1 MFGKFSE
8 EAQRVLVDAQKE
20 MSELKHPYI
29 GSEHLLL
36 AILKNNQDLVNKFKK
51 YKITYKSFKEE
62 LINLVG
68 IGDNTPDLLLYSTTL
83 KTILENVIIES
94 RETGDEISVNELLLS
109 LLNEGEGKAIRILLS
124 LGVDINKLY
133 SDISEKRKIKQ
144 KKSKKLIVEELG
156 VDLTK
161 RAKNN
166 ELDPVIGRDIE
177 LNRVIEIL
185 SRRTKN
191 NPLLIGEAGVGKT
204 AIAEELARRIV
215 SGNVPMPLK
224 NKRIIS
230 VDMACTVAGTKYRG
244 EFEERIKKMVKELE
258 DNDDVII
265 FIDEIH
271 TLVGAGGAEGAID
284 ASNILKPALA
294 RGKLKLIGA
303 TTISEYKKFIEKDN
317 ALDRRFQKVFVE
329 EPDKSNLKNILMN
342 LKSIYEAYHG
352 VKIEEKLIDKIIE
365 LSDRYIYDRCEP
377 DKSIDILDEVC
388 TKVSLKEAKEE
399 KEIIKLSDCLTKIQ
413 KEKNNAIINQN
424 YDKAYSL
431 KEDEEELQSKIN
443 KLKLDYMRKEKV
455 KKVKLKDIVEVV
467 SSKTKIPINE
477 ISKDYITSINEI
489 EKTLKENIIG
499 QDEAINKLIDISK
512 KIKLG
517 IKDKNRSYSVL
528 FCGSTGT
535 GKTYLSKLFAENL
548 VGKNNVIKLD
558 MSEYSE
564 SISINKIIGSPA
576 GYVGYDDAGQ
586 LTEKVKRKPYSI
598 ILLDEIE
605 KAHPDVFNIL
615 LQVLDDGKLT
625 DSQGN
630 TVSFQNTI
638 IIMTSNAGSNLN
650 NNSIGFAKQTV
661 DTSKIEENLKQVFRP
676 EFLNRIDEIIVFD
689 SLTKPELIQIV
700 ELMLK
705 DTKRALAE
713 KNMTLEV
720 SESAKEFILEKG
732 TNLKFGARPLR
743 RAIQRY
749 VEDEI
754 SEMILRNEVHE
765 GQNITVNFENE
776 NLKFDVN

>member
-36 AILKNNQDLVNKFKK
+36 AILKNNQDLGNKFKK

-517 IKDKNRSYSVL
+517 IKDKNKSYSVL
-528 FCGSTGT
+528 FCGTTGT

-576 GYVGYDDAGQ
+576 GYVGYDDNKNI
-586 LTEKVKRKPYSI
+586 LEEIRNKPYSVLI
-598 ILLDEIE
+598 LDEIE
-605 KAHPDVFNIL
+605 KAHKSVLNFFLNIL
-615 LQVLDDGKLT
+615 DEGNCKDSSGKTVRFDNVL
-625 DSQGN
+625 
-630 TVSFQNTI
+630 
-638 IIMTSNAGSNLN
+638 IIMTSNAYVSKSLMGFNKN
-650 NNSIGFAKQTV
+650 TTNNSLEDFF
-661 DTSKIEENLKQVFRP
+661 SK
-676 EFLNRIDEIIVFD
+676 EFINRIDEIVPFNKFTEEDINKIIIKEANKCYKKYNSENII
-689 SLTKPELIQIV
+689 SLDMINRIIKESNYEEYGVRKLCKAVRKEIENQIV
-700 ELMLK
+700 C
-705 DTKRALAE
+705 
-713 KNMTLEV
+713 
-720 SESAKEFILEKG
+720 
-732 TNLKFGARPLR
+732 
-743 RAIQRY
+743 
-749 VEDEI
+749 
-754 SEMILRNEVHE
+754 
-765 GQNITVNFENE
+765 NIFS
-776 NLKFDVN
+776 

>member
-215 SGNVPMPLK
+215 SGNVPIPLK

-352 VKIEEKLIDKIIE
+352 IKIEEKLIDKIIE

-517 IKDKNRSYSVL
+517 IKDKNKSYSVL

-576 GYVGYDDAGQ
+576 GYVGYDDNKNI
-586 LTEKVKRKPYSI
+586 LEEIRNKPYSVLI
-598 ILLDEIE
+598 LDEIE
-605 KAHPDVFNIL
+605 KAHKSVLNFFLNIL
-615 LQVLDDGKLT
+615 DEGNCKDSSGKTVRFDNVL
-625 DSQGN
+625 
-630 TVSFQNTI
+630 
-638 IIMTSNAGSNLN
+638 IIMTSNAYVSKSLMGFNKN
-650 NNSIGFAKQTV
+650 TTNNSLEDFF
-661 DTSKIEENLKQVFRP
+661 SK
-676 EFLNRIDEIIVFD
+676 EFINRIDEIVPFNKFTEEDINKIIIKEANKCYKKYNSENII
-689 SLTKPELIQIV
+689 SLDMINRIIKESNYEEYGVRKLCKAVRKEIENQIV
-700 ELMLK
+700 C
-705 DTKRALAE
+705 
-713 KNMTLEV
+713 
-720 SESAKEFILEKG
+720 
-732 TNLKFGARPLR
+732 
-743 RAIQRY
+743 
-749 VEDEI
+749 
-754 SEMILRNEVHE
+754 
-765 GQNITVNFENE
+765 NIFS
-776 NLKFDVN
+776 

>member
-68 IGDNTPDLLLYSTTL
+68 IGDNTPDLLLYSSTL

-352 VKIEEKLIDKIIE
+352 VKIEEKLIDKIIA

-517 IKDKNRSYSVL
+517 IKDKNKSYSVL

-576 GYVGYDDAGQ
+576 GYVGYDDNKNI
-586 LTEKVKRKPYSI
+586 LEEIRNKPYSVLI
-598 ILLDEIE
+598 LDEIE
-605 KAHPDVFNIL
+605 KAHKSVLNFFLNIL
-615 LQVLDDGKLT
+615 DEGNCKDSSGKTVRFDNVL
-625 DSQGN
+625 
-630 TVSFQNTI
+630 
-638 IIMTSNAGSNLN
+638 IIMTSNAYVSKSLMGFNKN
-650 NNSIGFAKQTV
+650 TTNNSLEDFF
-661 DTSKIEENLKQVFRP
+661 SK
-676 EFLNRIDEIIVFD
+676 EFINRIDEIVPFNKFTEEDINKIIIKEANKCYKKYNSENII
-689 SLTKPELIQIV
+689 SLDMINRIIKESNYEEYGVRKLCKAVRKEIENQIV
-700 ELMLK
+700 C
-705 DTKRALAE
+705 
-713 KNMTLEV
+713 NMF
-720 SESAKEFILEKG
+720 S
-732 TNLKFGARPLR
+732 
-743 RAIQRY
+743 
-749 VEDEI
+749 
-754 SEMILRNEVHE
+754 
-765 GQNITVNFENE
+765 
-776 NLKFDVN
+776 

>member
-576 GYVGYDDAGQ
+576 GYVGYDDNKNI
-586 LTEKVKRKPYSI
+586 LEEIRNKPYSVLI
-598 ILLDEIE
+598 LDEIE
-605 KAHPDVFNIL
+605 KAHKSVLNFFLNIL
-615 LQVLDDGKLT
+615 DEGNCKDSSGKTVRFDNVL
-625 DSQGN
+625 
-630 TVSFQNTI
+630 
-638 IIMTSNAGSNLN
+638 IIMTSNAYVSKSLMGFNKN
-650 NNSIGFAKQTV
+650 TTNNSLEDFF
-661 DTSKIEENLKQVFRP
+661 SK
-676 EFLNRIDEIIVFD
+676 EFINRIDEIVPFNKFTEEDINKIIIKEANKCYKKYNSENII
-689 SLTKPELIQIV
+689 SLDMINRIIKESKYEEYGVRKLCKAVRKEIENQIV
-700 ELMLK
+700 C
-705 DTKRALAE
+705 
-713 KNMTLEV
+713 
-720 SESAKEFILEKG
+720 
-732 TNLKFGARPLR
+732 
-743 RAIQRY
+743 
-749 VEDEI
+749 
-754 SEMILRNEVHE
+754 
-765 GQNITVNFENE
+765 NIFS
-776 NLKFDVN
+776 

>member
-144 KKSKKLIVEELG
+144 KKSKKLIIEELG

-499 QDEAINKLIDISK
+499 QDEAIDKLIDISK

-576 GYVGYDDAGQ
+576 GYVGYDDNKNI
-586 LTEKVKRKPYSI
+586 LEEIRNKPYSVLI
-598 ILLDEIE
+598 LDEIE
-605 KAHPDVFNIL
+605 KAHKSVLNFFLNIL
-615 LQVLDDGKLT
+615 DEGNCKDSSGKTVRFDNVL
-625 DSQGN
+625 
-630 TVSFQNTI
+630 
-638 IIMTSNAGSNLN
+638 IIMTSNAYVSKSLMGFNKN
-650 NNSIGFAKQTV
+650 TTNNSLEDFF
-661 DTSKIEENLKQVFRP
+661 SK
-676 EFLNRIDEIIVFD
+676 EFINRIDEIVPFNKFTEEDINKIIIKEANKCYKKYNSENII
-689 SLTKPELIQIV
+689 SLDMINRIIKESNYEEYGVRKLCKAVRKEIENQIV
-700 ELMLK
+700 C
-705 DTKRALAE
+705 
-713 KNMTLEV
+713 
-720 SESAKEFILEKG
+720 
-732 TNLKFGARPLR
+732 
-743 RAIQRY
+743 
-749 VEDEI
+749 
-754 SEMILRNEVHE
+754 
-765 GQNITVNFENE
+765 NIFS
-776 NLKFDVN
+776 

>member
-399 KEIIKLSDCLTKIQ
+399 KEIIKLSDYLAKIQ

-499 QDEAINKLIDISK
+499 QDEAIDKLIDISK

-517 IKDKNRSYSVL
+517 IKDKNKSYSVL
-528 FCGSTGT
+528 FCGTTGT

-576 GYVGYDDAGQ
+576 GYVGYDDNKNI
-586 LTEKVKRKPYSI
+586 LEEIRNKPYSVLI
-598 ILLDEIE
+598 LDEIE
-605 KAHPDVFNIL
+605 KAHKSVLNFFLNIL
-615 LQVLDDGKLT
+615 DEGNCKDSSGKTVRFDNVL
-625 DSQGN
+625 
-630 TVSFQNTI
+630 
-638 IIMTSNAGSNLN
+638 IIMTSNAYVSKSLMGFNKKTT
-650 NNSIGFAKQTV
+650 NNSLEDFF
-661 DTSKIEENLKQVFRP
+661 SK
-676 EFLNRIDEIIVFD
+676 EFINRIDEIVPFNKFTEEDINKIIIKEANKCYKKYNSENII
-689 SLTKPELIQIV
+689 SLDMINRIIKESNYEEYGVRKLCKAVRKEIENQIV
-700 ELMLK
+700 C
-705 DTKRALAE
+705 
-713 KNMTLEV
+713 
-720 SESAKEFILEKG
+720 
-732 TNLKFGARPLR
+732 
-743 RAIQRY
+743 
-749 VEDEI
+749 
-754 SEMILRNEVHE
+754 
-765 GQNITVNFENE
+765 NIFS
-776 NLKFDVN
+776 

>member
-443 KLKLDYMRKEKV
+443 KLRLDYMRKEKV

-499 QDEAINKLIDISK
+499 QDEAIDKLIDISK

-576 GYVGYDDAGQ
+576 GYVGYDDNKNI
-586 LTEKVKRKPYSI
+586 LEEIKNKPYSVLI
-598 ILLDEIE
+598 LDEIE
-605 KAHPDVFNIL
+605 KAHKSVLNFFLNIL
-615 LQVLDDGKLT
+615 DEGNCKDSSGKTVRFDNVL
-625 DSQGN
+625 
-630 TVSFQNTI
+630 
-638 IIMTSNAGSNLN
+638 IIMTSNAYVSKSLMGFNKN
-650 NNSIGFAKQTV
+650 TTNNSLEDFF
-661 DTSKIEENLKQVFRP
+661 SK
-676 EFLNRIDEIIVFD
+676 EFINRIDEIVPFNKFTEEDINKIIIKEANKCYKKYNSENII
-689 SLTKPELIQIV
+689 SLDMINRIIKESNYEEYGVRKLCKAVRKEIENQIV
-700 ELMLK
+700 C
-705 DTKRALAE
+705 
-713 KNMTLEV
+713 
-720 SESAKEFILEKG
+720 
-732 TNLKFGARPLR
+732 
-743 RAIQRY
+743 
-749 VEDEI
+749 
-754 SEMILRNEVHE
+754 
-765 GQNITVNFENE
+765 NIFS
-776 NLKFDVN
+776 

>member
-36 AILKNNQDLVNKFKK
+36 AILKNNQELVNKFKK

-68 IGDNTPDLLLYSTTL
+68 IGDNTPDLLLYSSTL

-352 VKIEEKLIDKIIE
+352 VKIEEKLIDKIIA

-499 QDEAINKLIDISK
+499 QDEAIDKLIDISK

-576 GYVGYDDAGQ
+576 GYVGYDDNKNI
-586 LTEKVKRKPYSI
+586 LEEIRNKPYSVLI
-598 ILLDEIE
+598 LDEIE
-605 KAHPDVFNIL
+605 KAHKSVLNFFLNIL
-615 LQVLDDGKLT
+615 DEGNCKDSSGKTVRFDNVL
-625 DSQGN
+625 
-630 TVSFQNTI
+630 
-638 IIMTSNAGSNLN
+638 IIMTSNAYVNKSLMGFNKN
-650 NNSIGFAKQTV
+650 TTNNSLEDFF
-661 DTSKIEENLKQVFRP
+661 SK
-676 EFLNRIDEIIVFD
+676 EFINRIDEIVPFNKFTEEDINKIIIKEANKCYKKYNSENII
-689 SLTKPELIQIV
+689 SLDMINRIIKESNYEEYGVRKLCKAVRKEIENQIV
-700 ELMLK
+700 C
-705 DTKRALAE
+705 
-713 KNMTLEV
+713 
-720 SESAKEFILEKG
+720 
-732 TNLKFGARPLR
+732 
-743 RAIQRY
+743 
-749 VEDEI
+749 
-754 SEMILRNEVHE
+754 
-765 GQNITVNFENE
+765 NIFS
-776 NLKFDVN
+776 

>member
-512 KIKLG
+512 KIKLS
-517 IKDKNRSYSVL
+517 IKDKNKSYSVL

-576 GYVGYDDAGQ
+576 GYVGYDDNKNI
-586 LTEKVKRKPYSI
+586 LEEIRNKPYSVLI
-598 ILLDEIE
+598 LDEIE
-605 KAHPDVFNIL
+605 KAHKSVLNFFLNIL
-615 LQVLDDGKLT
+615 DEGNCKDSSGKTVRFDNVL
-625 DSQGN
+625 
-630 TVSFQNTI
+630 
-638 IIMTSNAGSNLN
+638 IIMTSNAYVSKSLMGFNKN
-650 NNSIGFAKQTV
+650 TTNNSLEDFF
-661 DTSKIEENLKQVFRP
+661 SK
-676 EFLNRIDEIIVFD
+676 EFINRIDEIVPFNKFTEEDINKIIIKEANKCYKKYNSENII
-689 SLTKPELIQIV
+689 SLDMINRIIKESNYEEYGVRKLCKAVRKEIENQIV
-700 ELMLK
+700 C
-705 DTKRALAE
+705 
-713 KNMTLEV
+713 
-720 SESAKEFILEKG
+720 
-732 TNLKFGARPLR
+732 
-743 RAIQRY
+743 
-749 VEDEI
+749 
-754 SEMILRNEVHE
+754 
-765 GQNITVNFENE
+765 NIFS
-776 NLKFDVN
+776 

>member
-413 KEKNNAIINQN
+413 KEKNKCIINQN

-517 IKDKNRSYSVL
+517 IKDKNKSYSVL

-576 GYVGYDDAGQ
+576 GYVGYDDNKNI
-586 LTEKVKRKPYSI
+586 LEEIRNKPYSVLI
-598 ILLDEIE
+598 LDEIE
-605 KAHPDVFNIL
+605 KAHKSVLNFFLNIL
-615 LQVLDDGKLT
+615 DEGNCKDSSGKTVRFDNVL
-625 DSQGN
+625 
-630 TVSFQNTI
+630 
-638 IIMTSNAGSNLN
+638 IIMTSNAYVSKSLMGFNKN
-650 NNSIGFAKQTV
+650 TTNNSLEDFF
-661 DTSKIEENLKQVFRP
+661 SK
-676 EFLNRIDEIIVFD
+676 EFINRIDEIVPFNKFTEEDINKIIIKEANKCYKKYNSENII
-689 SLTKPELIQIV
+689 SLDMINRIIK
-700 ELMLK
+700 
-705 DTKRALAE
+705 
-713 KNMTLEV
+713 
-720 SESAKEFILEKG
+720 ESNYEEYGVRKLCKAVRKEIE
-732 TNLKFGARPLR
+732 N
-743 RAIQRY
+743 QR
-749 VEDEI
+749 VC
-754 SEMILRNEVHE
+754 
-765 GQNITVNFENE
+765 NIFS
-776 NLKFDVN
+776 

>member
-36 AILKNNQDLVNKFKK
+36 AILKNNQDLINKFKK

-124 LGVDINKLY
+124 SGVDINKLY

-517 IKDKNRSYSVL
+517 IKDKNKSYSVL

-576 GYVGYDDAGQ
+576 GYVGYDDNKNI
-586 LTEKVKRKPYSI
+586 LEEIRNKPYSVLI
-598 ILLDEIE
+598 LDEIE
-605 KAHPDVFNIL
+605 KAHKSVLNFFLNIL
-615 LQVLDDGKLT
+615 DEGNCKDSSGKTVRFDNVL
-625 DSQGN
+625 
-630 TVSFQNTI
+630 
-638 IIMTSNAGSNLN
+638 IIMTSNAYVSKSLMGFNKN
-650 NNSIGFAKQTV
+650 TINNSLEDFF
-661 DTSKIEENLKQVFRP
+661 SK
-676 EFLNRIDEIIVFD
+676 EFINRIDEIVPFNKFTEEDINKIIIKEANKCYKKYNSENII
-689 SLTKPELIQIV
+689 SLDMINRIIKESNYEEYGVRKLCKAVRKEIENQIV
-700 ELMLK
+700 C
-705 DTKRALAE
+705 
-713 KNMTLEV
+713 
-720 SESAKEFILEKG
+720 
-732 TNLKFGARPLR
+732 
-743 RAIQRY
+743 
-749 VEDEI
+749 
-754 SEMILRNEVHE
+754 
-765 GQNITVNFENE
+765 NIFS
-776 NLKFDVN
+776 

>member
-8 EAQRVLVDAQKE
+8 EAQKVLVDAQKE

-62 LINLVG
+62 LINFVG

-329 EPDKSNLKNILMN
+329 EPDKLNLKNILMN

-413 KEKNNAIINQN
+413 KEKNKCIINQN

-489 EKTLKENIIG
+489 EKILKENIIG

-517 IKDKNRSYSVL
+517 IKDKNKSYSVL

-576 GYVGYDDAGQ
+576 GYVGYDDNKNI
-586 LTEKVKRKPYSI
+586 LEEIRNKPYSVLI
-598 ILLDEIE
+598 LDEIE
-605 KAHPDVFNIL
+605 KAHKSVLNFFLNIL
-615 LQVLDDGKLT
+615 DEGNCKDSSGKTVRFDNVL
-625 DSQGN
+625 
-630 TVSFQNTI
+630 
-638 IIMTSNAGSNLN
+638 IIMTSNAYVSKSLMGFNKN
-650 NNSIGFAKQTV
+650 TTNNSLEDFF
-661 DTSKIEENLKQVFRP
+661 SK
-676 EFLNRIDEIIVFD
+676 EFINRIDEIVPFNKFTEEDINKIIIKEANKCYKKYNSENII
-689 SLTKPELIQIV
+689 SLDMINRIIKESNYEEYGVRKLCKAVRKEIENQIV
-700 ELMLK
+700 C
-705 DTKRALAE
+705 
-713 KNMTLEV
+713 
-720 SESAKEFILEKG
+720 
-732 TNLKFGARPLR
+732 
-743 RAIQRY
+743 
-749 VEDEI
+749 
-754 SEMILRNEVHE
+754 
-765 GQNITVNFENE
+765 NIFS
-776 NLKFDVN
+776 

>member
-68 IGDNTPDLLLYSTTL
+68 IGDNTPDLLLYSATL

-215 SGNVPMPLK
+215 SGNVPIPLK

-517 IKDKNRSYSVL
+517 IKDKNKSYSVL

-576 GYVGYDDAGQ
+576 GYVGYDDNKNI
-586 LTEKVKRKPYSI
+586 LEEIRNKPYSVLI
-598 ILLDEIE
+598 LDEIE
-605 KAHPDVFNIL
+605 KAHKSVLNFFLNIL
-615 LQVLDDGKLT
+615 DEGNCKDSSGKTVRFDNVL
-625 DSQGN
+625 
-630 TVSFQNTI
+630 
-638 IIMTSNAGSNLN
+638 IIMTSNAYVSKSLMGFNKN
-650 NNSIGFAKQTV
+650 TTNNSLEDFF
-661 DTSKIEENLKQVFRP
+661 SK
-676 EFLNRIDEIIVFD
+676 EFINRIDEIVPFNKFTEEDINKIIIKEANKCYKKYNSENII
-689 SLTKPELIQIV
+689 SLDMINRIIKESNYEEYGVRKLCKAVRKEIENQIV
-700 ELMLK
+700 C
-705 DTKRALAE
+705 
-713 KNMTLEV
+713 NMF
-720 SESAKEFILEKG
+720 S
-732 TNLKFGARPLR
+732 
-743 RAIQRY
+743 
-749 VEDEI
+749 
-754 SEMILRNEVHE
+754 
-765 GQNITVNFENE
+765 
-776 NLKFDVN
+776 

>member
-477 ISKDYITSINEI
+477 ISKVYITSIYEI
-489 EKTLKENIIG
+489 EKSLKEDLSCQGESI
-499 QDEAINKLIDISK
+499 DKLRDISK

-576 GYVGYDDAGQ
+576 GYVGYDDNKNI
-586 LTEKVKRKPYSI
+586 LEEIRNKPYSVLI
-598 ILLDEIE
+598 LDEIE
-605 KAHPDVFNIL
+605 KAHKSVLNFFLNIL
-615 LQVLDDGKLT
+615 DEGNCKDSSGKIVRFDNVL
-625 DSQGN
+625 
-630 TVSFQNTI
+630 
-638 IIMTSNAGSNLN
+638 IIMTSNAYVSTSLMGFNKN
-650 NNSIGFAKQTV
+650 TTNNSLEDFF
-661 DTSKIEENLKQVFRP
+661 SK
-676 EFLNRIDEIIVFD
+676 EFINRIDEIVPFNKFTEEDINKIIIKEANKCYKKYNSENII
-689 SLTKPELIQIV
+689 SLDMINRIIK
-700 ELMLK
+700 
-705 DTKRALAE
+705 
-713 KNMTLEV
+713 
-720 SESAKEFILEKG
+720 ESNYEEYGVRKLCKAVRKEIE
-732 TNLKFGARPLR
+732 N
-743 RAIQRY
+743 Q
-749 VEDEI
+749 V
-754 SEMILRNEVHE
+754 VC
-765 GQNITVNFENE
+765 NIFS
-776 NLKFDVN
+776 

>member
-317 ALDRRFQKVFVE
+317 ALERRFQTVFVE

-499 QDEAINKLIDISK
+499 QDEAIDKLIDISK

-517 IKDKNRSYSVL
+517 IKDKNKSYSVL

-576 GYVGYDDAGQ
+576 GYVGYDDNKNI
-586 LTEKVKRKPYSI
+586 LEEIRNKPYSVLI
-598 ILLDEIE
+598 LDEIE
-605 KAHPDVFNIL
+605 KAHKSVLNFFLNIL
-615 LQVLDDGKLT
+615 DEGNCKDSSGKTVRFDNVL
-625 DSQGN
+625 
-630 TVSFQNTI
+630 
-638 IIMTSNAGSNLN
+638 IIMTSNAYVSKSLMGFNKN
-650 NNSIGFAKQTV
+650 TTNNSLEDFF
-661 DTSKIEENLKQVFRP
+661 SK
-676 EFLNRIDEIIVFD
+676 EFINRIDEIVPFNKFTEEDINKIIIKEANKCYKKYNSENII
-689 SLTKPELIQIV
+689 SLDMINRIIKESNYEEYGVRKLCKAVRKEIENQIV
-700 ELMLK
+700 C
-705 DTKRALAE
+705 
-713 KNMTLEV
+713 
-720 SESAKEFILEKG
+720 
-732 TNLKFGARPLR
+732 
-743 RAIQRY
+743 
-749 VEDEI
+749 
-754 SEMILRNEVHE
+754 
-765 GQNITVNFENE
+765 NIFS
-776 NLKFDVN
+776 

>member
-576 GYVGYDDAGQ
+576 GYVGYDDNKNI
-586 LTEKVKRKPYSI
+586 LEEIRNKPYSVLI
-598 ILLDEIE
+598 LDEIE
-605 KAHPDVFNIL
+605 KAHKSVLNFFLNIL
-615 LQVLDDGKLT
+615 DEGNCKDSSGKTVRFDNVL
-625 DSQGN
+625 
-630 TVSFQNTI
+630 
-638 IIMTSNAGSNLN
+638 IIMTSNAYASKSLMGFNKN
-650 NNSIGFAKQTV
+650 TTNNSLEDFF
-661 DTSKIEENLKQVFRP
+661 SK
-676 EFLNRIDEIIVFD
+676 EFINRIDEIVPFNKFTEEDINKIIIKEANKCYKKYNSENII
-689 SLTKPELIQIV
+689 SLDMINRIIKESNYEEYGVRKLCKAVRKEIENQIV
-700 ELMLK
+700 C
-705 DTKRALAE
+705 
-713 KNMTLEV
+713 
-720 SESAKEFILEKG
+720 
-732 TNLKFGARPLR
+732 
-743 RAIQRY
+743 
-749 VEDEI
+749 
-754 SEMILRNEVHE
+754 
-765 GQNITVNFENE
+765 NIFS
-776 NLKFDVN
+776 

>member
-329 EPDKSNLKNILMN
+329 EPDKLNLKNILMN

-399 KEIIKLSDCLTKIQ
+399 KEITKLSDCLTKIQ

-517 IKDKNRSYSVL
+517 IKDKNKSYSVL

-576 GYVGYDDAGQ
+576 GYVGYDDNKNI
-586 LTEKVKRKPYSI
+586 LEEIRNKPYSVLI
-598 ILLDEIE
+598 LDEIE
-605 KAHPDVFNIL
+605 KAHKSVLNFFLNIL
-615 LQVLDDGKLT
+615 DEGNCKDSSGKTVRFDNVL
-625 DSQGN
+625 
-630 TVSFQNTI
+630 
-638 IIMTSNAGSNLN
+638 IIMTSNAYVSKSLMGFNKN
-650 NNSIGFAKQTV
+650 TTNNSLEDFF
-661 DTSKIEENLKQVFRP
+661 SK
-676 EFLNRIDEIIVFD
+676 EFINRIDEIVPFNKFTEEDINKIIIKEANKCYKKYNSENII
-689 SLTKPELIQIV
+689 SLDMINRIIKESNYEEYGVRKLCKAVRKEIENQIV
-700 ELMLK
+700 C
-705 DTKRALAE
+705 
-713 KNMTLEV
+713 
-720 SESAKEFILEKG
+720 
-732 TNLKFGARPLR
+732 
-743 RAIQRY
+743 
-749 VEDEI
+749 
-754 SEMILRNEVHE
+754 
-765 GQNITVNFENE
+765 NIFS
-776 NLKFDVN
+776 

>member
-36 AILKNNQDLVNKFKK
+36 AILKNNQELVNKFKK

-517 IKDKNRSYSVL
+517 IKDKNKSYSVL

-548 VGKNNVIKLD
+548 VGKNNAIKLD

-576 GYVGYDDAGQ
+576 GYVGYDDNKNI
-586 LTEKVKRKPYSI
+586 LEEIRNKPYSVLI
-598 ILLDEIE
+598 LDEIE
-605 KAHPDVFNIL
+605 KAHKSVLNFFLNIL
-615 LQVLDDGKLT
+615 DEGNCKDSSGKTVRFDNVL
-625 DSQGN
+625 
-630 TVSFQNTI
+630 
-638 IIMTSNAGSNLN
+638 IIMTSNAYVSKSLMGFNKN
-650 NNSIGFAKQTV
+650 TTNNSLEDFF
-661 DTSKIEENLKQVFRP
+661 SK
-676 EFLNRIDEIIVFD
+676 EFINRIDEIVPFNKFTEEDINKIIIKEANKCYKKYNSENII
-689 SLTKPELIQIV
+689 SLDMINRIIKESNYEEYGVRKLCKAVRKEIENQIV
-700 ELMLK
+700 C
-705 DTKRALAE
+705 
-713 KNMTLEV
+713 
-720 SESAKEFILEKG
+720 
-732 TNLKFGARPLR
+732 
-743 RAIQRY
+743 
-749 VEDEI
+749 
-754 SEMILRNEVHE
+754 
-765 GQNITVNFENE
+765 NIFS
-776 NLKFDVN
+776 

>member
-68 IGDNTPDLLLYSTTL
+68 MGDNTPDLLLYSSTL

-517 IKDKNRSYSVL
+517 IKDKNKSYSVL

-576 GYVGYDDAGQ
+576 GYVGYDDNKNI
-586 LTEKVKRKPYSI
+586 LEEIRNKPYSVLI
-598 ILLDEIE
+598 LDEIE
-605 KAHPDVFNIL
+605 KAHKSVLNFFLNIL
-615 LQVLDDGKLT
+615 DEGNCKDSSGKTVRFDNVL
-625 DSQGN
+625 
-630 TVSFQNTI
+630 
-638 IIMTSNAGSNLN
+638 IIMTSNAYVSKSLMGFNKKTT
-650 NNSIGFAKQTV
+650 NNSLEDFF
-661 DTSKIEENLKQVFRP
+661 SK
-676 EFLNRIDEIIVFD
+676 EFINRIDEIVPFNKFTEEDINKIIIKEANKCYKKYNSENII
-689 SLTKPELIQIV
+689 SLDMINRIIKESNYEEYGVRKLCKAVRKEIENQIV
-700 ELMLK
+700 C
-705 DTKRALAE
+705 
-713 KNMTLEV
+713 
-720 SESAKEFILEKG
+720 
-732 TNLKFGARPLR
+732 
-743 RAIQRY
+743 
-749 VEDEI
+749 
-754 SEMILRNEVHE
+754 
-765 GQNITVNFENE
+765 NIFS
-776 NLKFDVN
+776 

>member
-352 VKIEEKLIDKIIE
+352 VKIEEKLIDKIIA

-499 QDEAINKLIDISK
+499 QDEAIDKLIDISK

-517 IKDKNRSYSVL
+517 IKDKNKSYSVL
-528 FCGSTGT
+528 FCGTTGT

-576 GYVGYDDAGQ
+576 GYVGYDDNKNI
-586 LTEKVKRKPYSI
+586 LEEIRNKPYSVLI
-598 ILLDEIE
+598 LDEIE
-605 KAHPDVFNIL
+605 KAHKSVLNFFLNIL
-615 LQVLDDGKLT
+615 DEGNCKDSSGKTVRFDNVL
-625 DSQGN
+625 
-630 TVSFQNTI
+630 
-638 IIMTSNAGSNLN
+638 IIMTSNAYVSKSLMGFNKKTT
-650 NNSIGFAKQTV
+650 NNSLEDFF
-661 DTSKIEENLKQVFRP
+661 SK
-676 EFLNRIDEIIVFD
+676 EFINRIDEIVPFNKFTEEDINKIIIKEANKCYKKYNSENII
-689 SLTKPELIQIV
+689 SLDMINRIIKESNYEEYGVRKLCKAVRKEIENQIV
-700 ELMLK
+700 C
-705 DTKRALAE
+705 
-713 KNMTLEV
+713 
-720 SESAKEFILEKG
+720 
-732 TNLKFGARPLR
+732 
-743 RAIQRY
+743 
-749 VEDEI
+749 
-754 SEMILRNEVHE
+754 
-765 GQNITVNFENE
+765 NIFS
-776 NLKFDVN
+776 

>member
-68 IGDNTPDLLLYSTTL
+68 VGDNTPDLLLYSTTL

-133 SDISEKRKIKQ
+133 ADISEKRKIKQ

-399 KEIIKLSDCLTKIQ
+399 KEIIKLSDSLTKIQ

-576 GYVGYDDAGQ
+576 GYVGYDDNKNI
-586 LTEKVKRKPYSI
+586 LEEIRNKPYSVLI
-598 ILLDEIE
+598 LDEIE
-605 KAHPDVFNIL
+605 KAHKSVLNFFLNIL
-615 LQVLDDGKLT
+615 DEGNCKDSSGKTVRFDNVL
-625 DSQGN
+625 
-630 TVSFQNTI
+630 
-638 IIMTSNAGSNLN
+638 IIMTSNAYVSKSLMGFNKN
-650 NNSIGFAKQTV
+650 TTNNSLEDFF
-661 DTSKIEENLKQVFRP
+661 SK
-676 EFLNRIDEIIVFD
+676 EFINRIDEIVPFD
-689 SLTKPELIQIV
+689 KFTEEDINKIIIKEANKCYKKYNSENIISLDMINRIIKESNYEEYGVRKLCKAVRKEIENQIV
-700 ELMLK
+700 C
-705 DTKRALAE
+705 
-713 KNMTLEV
+713 
-720 SESAKEFILEKG
+720 
-732 TNLKFGARPLR
+732 
-743 RAIQRY
+743 
-749 VEDEI
+749 
-754 SEMILRNEVHE
+754 
-765 GQNITVNFENE
+765 NIFS
-776 NLKFDVN
+776 

>member
-576 GYVGYDDAGQ
+576 GYVGYDDNKNI
-586 LTEKVKRKPYSI
+586 LEEIRNKPYSVLI
-598 ILLDEIE
+598 LDEIE
-605 KAHPDVFNIL
+605 KAHKSVLNFFLNIL
-615 LQVLDDGKLT
+615 DEGNCKDSSGKTVRFDNVL
-625 DSQGN
+625 
-630 TVSFQNTI
+630 
-638 IIMTSNAGSNLN
+638 IIMTSNAYVSKSLMGFNKN
-650 NNSIGFAKQTV
+650 TTNNSLEDFF
-661 DTSKIEENLKQVFRP
+661 SK
-676 EFLNRIDEIIVFD
+676 EFINRIDEIVPFNKFTEEDINKIIIKEANKCYKKYNSENII
-689 SLTKPELIQIV
+689 SLDMINRIIKESNYEEYGVRKLCKAVRKEIENQIV
-700 ELMLK
+700 C
-705 DTKRALAE
+705 
-713 KNMTLEV
+713 
-720 SESAKEFILEKG
+720 
-732 TNLKFGARPLR
+732 
-743 RAIQRY
+743 
-749 VEDEI
+749 
-754 SEMILRNEVHE
+754 
-765 GQNITVNFENE
+765 NIFS
-776 NLKFDVN
+776 

>member
-68 IGDNTPDLLLYSTTL
+68 IGDNIPDLLLYSTTL

-413 KEKNNAIINQN
+413 KEKNKCIINQN

-517 IKDKNRSYSVL
+517 IKDKNKSYSVL
-528 FCGSTGT
+528 FCGTTGT

-576 GYVGYDDAGQ
+576 GYVGYDDNKNI
-586 LTEKVKRKPYSI
+586 LEEIRNKPYSVLI
-598 ILLDEIE
+598 LDEIE
-605 KAHPDVFNIL
+605 KAHKSVLNFFLNIL
-615 LQVLDDGKLT
+615 DEGNCKDSSGKTVRFDNVL
-625 DSQGN
+625 
-630 TVSFQNTI
+630 
-638 IIMTSNAGSNLN
+638 IIMTSNAYVSKSLMGFNKN
-650 NNSIGFAKQTV
+650 TINNSLEDFF
-661 DTSKIEENLKQVFRP
+661 SK
-676 EFLNRIDEIIVFD
+676 EFINRIDEIVPFNKFTEEDINKIIIKEANKCYKKYNSENII
-689 SLTKPELIQIV
+689 SLDMINRIIKESNYEEYGVRKLCKAVRKEIENQIV
-700 ELMLK
+700 C
-705 DTKRALAE
+705 
-713 KNMTLEV
+713 
-720 SESAKEFILEKG
+720 
-732 TNLKFGARPLR
+732 
-743 RAIQRY
+743 
-749 VEDEI
+749 
-754 SEMILRNEVHE
+754 
-765 GQNITVNFENE
+765 NIFS
-776 NLKFDVN
+776 

>member
-352 VKIEEKLIDKIIE
+352 VKIEEKLIDKIIA

-413 KEKNNAIINQN
+413 KEKNKCIINQN

-499 QDEAINKLIDISK
+499 QDEAIDKLIDISK

-517 IKDKNRSYSVL
+517 IKDKNKSYSVL

-576 GYVGYDDAGQ
+576 GYVGYDDNKNI
-586 LTEKVKRKPYSI
+586 LEEIRNKPYSVLI
-598 ILLDEIE
+598 LDEIE
-605 KAHPDVFNIL
+605 KAHKSVLNFFLNIL
-615 LQVLDDGKLT
+615 DEGNCKDSSGKTVRFDNVL
-625 DSQGN
+625 
-630 TVSFQNTI
+630 
-638 IIMTSNAGSNLN
+638 IIMTSNAYVSKSLMGFNKN
-650 NNSIGFAKQTV
+650 TTNNSLEDFF
-661 DTSKIEENLKQVFRP
+661 SK
-676 EFLNRIDEIIVFD
+676 EFINRIDEIVPFNKFTEEDINKIIIKEANKCYKKYNSENII
-689 SLTKPELIQIV
+689 SLDMINRIIKESNYEEYGVRKLCKAVRKEIENQIV
-700 ELMLK
+700 C
-705 DTKRALAE
+705 
-713 KNMTLEV
+713 
-720 SESAKEFILEKG
+720 
-732 TNLKFGARPLR
+732 
-743 RAIQRY
+743 
-749 VEDEI
+749 
-754 SEMILRNEVHE
+754 
-765 GQNITVNFENE
+765 NIFS
-776 NLKFDVN
+776 

>member
-68 IGDNTPDLLLYSTTL
+68 MGDNTPDLLLYSTTL

-177 LNRVIEIL
+177 LSRVIEIL

-576 GYVGYDDAGQ
+576 GYVGYDDNKNI
-586 LTEKVKRKPYSI
+586 LEEIRNKPYSVLI
-598 ILLDEIE
+598 LDEIE
-605 KAHPDVFNIL
+605 KAHKSVLNFFLNIL
-615 LQVLDDGKLT
+615 DEGNCKDSSGKTVRFDNVL
-625 DSQGN
+625 
-630 TVSFQNTI
+630 
-638 IIMTSNAGSNLN
+638 IIMTSNAYVSKSLMGFNKN
-650 NNSIGFAKQTV
+650 TTNNSLEDFF
-661 DTSKIEENLKQVFRP
+661 SK
-676 EFLNRIDEIIVFD
+676 EFINRIDEIVPFNKFTEEDINKIIIKEANKCYKKYNSENII
-689 SLTKPELIQIV
+689 SLDMINRIIKESNYEEYGVRKLCKAVRKEIENQIV
-700 ELMLK
+700 C
-705 DTKRALAE
+705 
-713 KNMTLEV
+713 
-720 SESAKEFILEKG
+720 
-732 TNLKFGARPLR
+732 
-743 RAIQRY
+743 
-749 VEDEI
+749 
-754 SEMILRNEVHE
+754 
-765 GQNITVNFENE
+765 NIFS
-776 NLKFDVN
+776 

>member
-36 AILKNNQDLVNKFKK
+36 AILKNNQELVNKFKK

-230 VDMACTVAGTKYRG
+230 VDIACTVAGTKYRG

-517 IKDKNRSYSVL
+517 IKDKNKSYSVL

-576 GYVGYDDAGQ
+576 GYVGYDDNKNI
-586 LTEKVKRKPYSI
+586 LEEIRNKPYSVLI
-598 ILLDEIE
+598 LDEIE
-605 KAHPDVFNIL
+605 KAHKSVLNFFLNIL
-615 LQVLDDGKLT
+615 DEGNCKDSSGKTVRFDNVL
-625 DSQGN
+625 
-630 TVSFQNTI
+630 
-638 IIMTSNAGSNLN
+638 IIMTSNAYVSKSLMGFNKN
-650 NNSIGFAKQTV
+650 TTNNSLEDFF
-661 DTSKIEENLKQVFRP
+661 SK
-676 EFLNRIDEIIVFD
+676 EFINRIDEIVPFNKFTEEDINKIIIKEANKCYKKYNSENII
-689 SLTKPELIQIV
+689 SLDMINRIIKESNYEEYGVRKLCKAVRKEIENQIV
-700 ELMLK
+700 C
-705 DTKRALAE
+705 
-713 KNMTLEV
+713 NMF
-720 SESAKEFILEKG
+720 S
-732 TNLKFGARPLR
+732 
-743 RAIQRY
+743 
-749 VEDEI
+749 
-754 SEMILRNEVHE
+754 
-765 GQNITVNFENE
+765 
-776 NLKFDVN
+776 

>member
-68 IGDNTPDLLLYSTTL
+68 VGDNTPDLLLYSTTL

-166 ELDPVIGRDIE
+166 ELDSVIGRDIE

-517 IKDKNRSYSVL
+517 IKDKNKSYSVL

-548 VGKNNVIKLD
+548 VGKNNAIKLD

-576 GYVGYDDAGQ
+576 GYVGYDDNKNI
-586 LTEKVKRKPYSI
+586 LEEIRNKPYSVLI
-598 ILLDEIE
+598 LDEIE
-605 KAHPDVFNIL
+605 KAHKSVLNFFLNIL
-615 LQVLDDGKLT
+615 DEGNCKDSSGKTVRFDNVL
-625 DSQGN
+625 
-630 TVSFQNTI
+630 
-638 IIMTSNAGSNLN
+638 IIMTSNAYVSKSLMGFNKN
-650 NNSIGFAKQTV
+650 TTNNSLEDFF
-661 DTSKIEENLKQVFRP
+661 SK
-676 EFLNRIDEIIVFD
+676 EFINRIDEIVPFNKFTEEDINKIIIKEANKCYKKYNSENII
-689 SLTKPELIQIV
+689 SLDMINRIIKESNYEEYGVRKLCKAVRKEIENQIV
-700 ELMLK
+700 C
-705 DTKRALAE
+705 
-713 KNMTLEV
+713 
-720 SESAKEFILEKG
+720 
-732 TNLKFGARPLR
+732 
-743 RAIQRY
+743 
-749 VEDEI
+749 
-754 SEMILRNEVHE
+754 
-765 GQNITVNFENE
+765 NIFS
-776 NLKFDVN
+776 

>member
-156 VDLTK
+156 IDLTK

-215 SGNVPMPLK
+215 SGNVPIPLK

-303 TTISEYKKFIEKDN
+303 TTIYEYKKFIEKDN
-317 ALDRRFQKVFVE
+317 DLDRRFQKVFVE
-329 EPDKSNLKNILMN
+329 DPDKSNLKNILMN

-517 IKDKNRSYSVL
+517 IKDKNKSYSVL

-576 GYVGYDDAGQ
+576 GYVGYDDNKNI
-586 LTEKVKRKPYSI
+586 LEEIRNKPYSVLI
-598 ILLDEIE
+598 LDEIE
-605 KAHPDVFNIL
+605 KAHKSVLNFFLNIL
-615 LQVLDDGKLT
+615 DEGNCKDSSGKTVRFDNVL
-625 DSQGN
+625 
-630 TVSFQNTI
+630 
-638 IIMTSNAGSNLN
+638 IIMTSNAYVSKSLMGFNKN
-650 NNSIGFAKQTV
+650 TTNNSLEDFF
-661 DTSKIEENLKQVFRP
+661 SK
-676 EFLNRIDEIIVFD
+676 EFINRIDEIVPFNKFTEEDINKIIIKEANKCYKKYNSENII
-689 SLTKPELIQIV
+689 SLDMINRIIKESNYEEYGVRKLCKAVRKEIENQIV
-700 ELMLK
+700 C
-705 DTKRALAE
+705 
-713 KNMTLEV
+713 
-720 SESAKEFILEKG
+720 
-732 TNLKFGARPLR
+732 
-743 RAIQRY
+743 
-749 VEDEI
+749 
-754 SEMILRNEVHE
+754 
-765 GQNITVNFENE
+765 NIFS
-776 NLKFDVN
+776 

>member
-36 AILKNNQDLVNKFKK
+36 AILKNNQELVNKFKK

-224 NKRIIS
+224 SKRIIS

-517 IKDKNRSYSVL
+517 IKDKNKSYSVL

-576 GYVGYDDAGQ
+576 GYVGYDDNKNI
-586 LTEKVKRKPYSI
+586 LEEIRNKPYSVLI
-598 ILLDEIE
+598 LDEIE
-605 KAHPDVFNIL
+605 KAHKSVLNFFLNIL
-615 LQVLDDGKLT
+615 DEGNCKDSSGKTVRFDNVL
-625 DSQGN
+625 
-630 TVSFQNTI
+630 
-638 IIMTSNAGSNLN
+638 IIMTSNAYVSKSLMGFNKKTT
-650 NNSIGFAKQTV
+650 NNSLEDFF
-661 DTSKIEENLKQVFRP
+661 SK
-676 EFLNRIDEIIVFD
+676 EFINRIDEIVPFNKFTEEDINKIIIKEANKCYKKYNSENII
-689 SLTKPELIQIV
+689 SLDMINRIIKESNYEEYGVRKLCKAVRKEIENQIV
-700 ELMLK
+700 C
-705 DTKRALAE
+705 
-713 KNMTLEV
+713 
-720 SESAKEFILEKG
+720 
-732 TNLKFGARPLR
+732 
-743 RAIQRY
+743 
-749 VEDEI
+749 
-754 SEMILRNEVHE
+754 
-765 GQNITVNFENE
+765 NIFS
-776 NLKFDVN
+776 

>member
-413 KEKNNAIINQN
+413 KEKNKCIINQN

-517 IKDKNRSYSVL
+517 IKDKNKSYSVL

-576 GYVGYDDAGQ
+576 GYVGYDDNKNI
-586 LTEKVKRKPYSI
+586 LEEIRNKPYSVLI
-598 ILLDEIE
+598 LDEIE
-605 KAHPDVFNIL
+605 KAHKSVLNFFLNIL
-615 LQVLDDGKLT
+615 DEGNCKDSSGKTVRFDNVL
-625 DSQGN
+625 
-630 TVSFQNTI
+630 
-638 IIMTSNAGSNLN
+638 IIMTSNAYVSKSLMGFNKN
-650 NNSIGFAKQTV
+650 TTNNSLEDFF
-661 DTSKIEENLKQVFRP
+661 SK
-676 EFLNRIDEIIVFD
+676 EFINRIDEIVPFNKFTEEDINKIIIKEANKCYKKYNSENII
-689 SLTKPELIQIV
+689 SLDMINRIIKESNYEEYGVRKLCKAVRKEIENQIV
-700 ELMLK
+700 C
-705 DTKRALAE
+705 
-713 KNMTLEV
+713 
-720 SESAKEFILEKG
+720 
-732 TNLKFGARPLR
+732 
-743 RAIQRY
+743 
-749 VEDEI
+749 
-754 SEMILRNEVHE
+754 
-765 GQNITVNFENE
+765 NIFS
-776 NLKFDVN
+776 

>member
-36 AILKNNQDLVNKFKK
+36 AILKNNQELVNKFKK

-215 SGNVPMPLK
+215 SGNVPIPLK

-517 IKDKNRSYSVL
+517 IKDKNKSYSVL
-528 FCGSTGT
+528 FCGTTGT

-576 GYVGYDDAGQ
+576 GYVGYDDNKNI
-586 LTEKVKRKPYSI
+586 LEEIRNKPYSVLI
-598 ILLDEIE
+598 LDEIE
-605 KAHPDVFNIL
+605 KAHKSVLNFFLNIL
-615 LQVLDDGKLT
+615 DEGNCKNSSGKTVRFDNVL
-625 DSQGN
+625 
-630 TVSFQNTI
+630 
-638 IIMTSNAGSNLN
+638 IIMTSNAYVSKLLMGFNKKTT
-650 NNSIGFAKQTV
+650 NNSLEDFF
-661 DTSKIEENLKQVFRP
+661 SK
-676 EFLNRIDEIIVFD
+676 EFINRIDEIVPFKKFTEEDINKIIIKEANKCYKKYNSENII
-689 SLTKPELIQIV
+689 SLDMINRIIKESNYEEYGVRKLCKAVRKEIENQIV
-700 ELMLK
+700 C
-705 DTKRALAE
+705 
-713 KNMTLEV
+713 
-720 SESAKEFILEKG
+720 
-732 TNLKFGARPLR
+732 
-743 RAIQRY
+743 
-749 VEDEI
+749 
-754 SEMILRNEVHE
+754 
-765 GQNITVNFENE
+765 NIFS
-776 NLKFDVN
+776 

>member
-517 IKDKNRSYSVL
+517 IKDKNKSYSVL
-528 FCGSTGT
+528 FCGTTGT

-576 GYVGYDDAGQ
+576 GYVGYDDNKNI
-586 LTEKVKRKPYSI
+586 LEEIRNKPYSVLI
-598 ILLDEIE
+598 LDEIE
-605 KAHPDVFNIL
+605 KAHKSVLNFFLNIL
-615 LQVLDDGKLT
+615 DEGNCKDSSGKTVRFDNVL
-625 DSQGN
+625 
-630 TVSFQNTI
+630 
-638 IIMTSNAGSNLN
+638 IIMTSNAYVSKSLMGFNKN
-650 NNSIGFAKQTV
+650 TTNNSLEDFF
-661 DTSKIEENLKQVFRP
+661 SK
-676 EFLNRIDEIIVFD
+676 EFINRIDEIVPFNKFTEEDINKIIIKEANKCYKKYNSENII
-689 SLTKPELIQIV
+689 SLDMINRIIKESNYEEYGVRKLCKAVRKEIENQIV
-700 ELMLK
+700 C
-705 DTKRALAE
+705 
-713 KNMTLEV
+713 
-720 SESAKEFILEKG
+720 
-732 TNLKFGARPLR
+732 
-743 RAIQRY
+743 
-749 VEDEI
+749 
-754 SEMILRNEVHE
+754 
-765 GQNITVNFENE
+765 NIFS
-776 NLKFDVN
+776 

>member
-413 KEKNNAIINQN
+413 KEKNKCIINQN

-517 IKDKNRSYSVL
+517 IKDKNKSYSVL
-528 FCGSTGT
+528 FCGTTGT

-576 GYVGYDDAGQ
+576 GYVGYDDNKNI
-586 LTEKVKRKPYSI
+586 LEEIRNKPYSVLI
-598 ILLDEIE
+598 LDEIE
-605 KAHPDVFNIL
+605 KAHKSVLNFFLNIL
-615 LQVLDDGKLT
+615 DEGNCKDSSGKTVRFDNVL
-625 DSQGN
+625 
-630 TVSFQNTI
+630 
-638 IIMTSNAGSNLN
+638 IIMTSNAYVSKSLMGFYKNTT
-650 NNSIGFAKQTV
+650 NNSLEDFF
-661 DTSKIEENLKQVFRP
+661 SK
-676 EFLNRIDEIIVFD
+676 EFINRIDEIVPFNKFTEEDINKIIIKEANKCYKKYNSENII
-689 SLTKPELIQIV
+689 SLDMINRIIKESNYEEYGVRKLCKAVRKEIENQIV
-700 ELMLK
+700 C
-705 DTKRALAE
+705 
-713 KNMTLEV
+713 
-720 SESAKEFILEKG
+720 
-732 TNLKFGARPLR
+732 
-743 RAIQRY
+743 
-749 VEDEI
+749 
-754 SEMILRNEVHE
+754 
-765 GQNITVNFENE
+765 NIFS
-776 NLKFDVN
+776 

>member
-68 IGDNTPDLLLYSTTL
+68 VGDNTPDLLLYSTTL

-499 QDEAINKLIDISK
+499 QDEAIDKLIDISK

-517 IKDKNRSYSVL
+517 IKDKNKSYSVL

-576 GYVGYDDAGQ
+576 GYDDNKNI
-586 LTEKVKRKPYSI
+586 LEEIRNKPYSVLI
-598 ILLDEIE
+598 LDEIE
-605 KAHPDVFNIL
+605 KAHKSVLNFFLNIL
-615 LQVLDDGKLT
+615 DEGNCKDSSGKTVRFDNVL
-625 DSQGN
+625 
-630 TVSFQNTI
+630 
-638 IIMTSNAGSNLN
+638 IIMTSNAYVSKSLMGFNKN
-650 NNSIGFAKQTV
+650 TTNNSLEDFF
-661 DTSKIEENLKQVFRP
+661 SK
-676 EFLNRIDEIIVFD
+676 EFINRIDEIVPFNKFTEEDINKIIIKEANKCYKKYNSENII
-689 SLTKPELIQIV
+689 SLDMINRIIKESNYEEYGVRKLCKAVRKEIENQIV
-700 ELMLK
+700 C
-705 DTKRALAE
+705 
-713 KNMTLEV
+713 
-720 SESAKEFILEKG
+720 
-732 TNLKFGARPLR
+732 
-743 RAIQRY
+743 
-749 VEDEI
+749 
-754 SEMILRNEVHE
+754 
-765 GQNITVNFENE
+765 NIFS
-776 NLKFDVN
+776 

>member
-68 IGDNTPDLLLYSTTL
+68 IGDKTPDLLLYSTTL

-124 LGVDINKLY
+124 SGVDINKLY

-499 QDEAINKLIDISK
+499 QDEAINKIIDISK

-517 IKDKNRSYSVL
+517 IKDKNKSYSVL

-576 GYVGYDDAGQ
+576 GYVGYDDNKNI
-586 LTEKVKRKPYSI
+586 LEEIRNKPYSVLI
-598 ILLDEIE
+598 LDEIE
-605 KAHPDVFNIL
+605 KAHKSVLNFFLNIL
-615 LQVLDDGKLT
+615 DEGNCKDSSGKTVRFDNVL
-625 DSQGN
+625 
-630 TVSFQNTI
+630 
-638 IIMTSNAGSNLN
+638 IIMTSNAYVSKSLMGFNKN
-650 NNSIGFAKQTV
+650 TTNNSLEDFF
-661 DTSKIEENLKQVFRP
+661 SK
-676 EFLNRIDEIIVFD
+676 EFINRIDEIVPFNKFTEDDINKIIIKEANKCYKKYNSENII
-689 SLTKPELIQIV
+689 SLDMINRIIKESNYEEYGVRKLCKAVRKEIENQIV
-700 ELMLK
+700 C
-705 DTKRALAE
+705 
-713 KNMTLEV
+713 
-720 SESAKEFILEKG
+720 
-732 TNLKFGARPLR
+732 
-743 RAIQRY
+743 
-749 VEDEI
+749 
-754 SEMILRNEVHE
+754 
-765 GQNITVNFENE
+765 NIFS
-776 NLKFDVN
+776 

>member
-68 IGDNTPDLLLYSTTL
+68 IGDNTPDLLLYSATL

-517 IKDKNRSYSVL
+517 IKDKNKSYSVL
-528 FCGSTGT
+528 FCGTTGT

-576 GYVGYDDAGQ
+576 GYVGYDDNKNI
-586 LTEKVKRKPYSI
+586 LEEIRNKPYSVLI
-598 ILLDEIE
+598 LDEIE
-605 KAHPDVFNIL
+605 KAHKSVLNFFLNIL
-615 LQVLDDGKLT
+615 DEGNCKDSSGKTVRFDNVL
-625 DSQGN
+625 
-630 TVSFQNTI
+630 
-638 IIMTSNAGSNLN
+638 IIMTSNAYVSKSLMGFNKN
-650 NNSIGFAKQTV
+650 TTNNSLEDFF
-661 DTSKIEENLKQVFRP
+661 SK
-676 EFLNRIDEIIVFD
+676 EFINRIDEIVPFNKFTEEDINKIIIKEANKCYKKYNSENII
-689 SLTKPELIQIV
+689 SLDMINRIIKESNYEEYGVRKLCKAVRKEIENQIV
-700 ELMLK
+700 C
-705 DTKRALAE
+705 
-713 KNMTLEV
+713 
-720 SESAKEFILEKG
+720 
-732 TNLKFGARPLR
+732 
-743 RAIQRY
+743 
-749 VEDEI
+749 
-754 SEMILRNEVHE
+754 
-765 GQNITVNFENE
+765 NIFS
-776 NLKFDVN
+776 

>member
-413 KEKNNAIINQN
+413 REKNNAIINQN

-576 GYVGYDDAGQ
+576 GYVGYDDNKNI
-586 LTEKVKRKPYSI
+586 LEEIRNKPYSVLI
-598 ILLDEIE
+598 LDEIE
-605 KAHPDVFNIL
+605 KAHKSVLNFFLNIL
-615 LQVLDDGKLT
+615 DEGNCKDSSGKTVRFDNVL
-625 DSQGN
+625 
-630 TVSFQNTI
+630 
-638 IIMTSNAGSNLN
+638 IIMTSNAYVSKSLMGFNKN
-650 NNSIGFAKQTV
+650 TTNNSLEDFF
-661 DTSKIEENLKQVFRP
+661 SK
-676 EFLNRIDEIIVFD
+676 EFINRIDEIVPFNKFTEEDINKIIIKEANKCYKKYNSENII
-689 SLTKPELIQIV
+689 SLDMINRIIKESNYEEYGVRKLCKAVRKEIENQIV
-700 ELMLK
+700 C
-705 DTKRALAE
+705 
-713 KNMTLEV
+713 
-720 SESAKEFILEKG
+720 
-732 TNLKFGARPLR
+732 
-743 RAIQRY
+743 
-749 VEDEI
+749 
-754 SEMILRNEVHE
+754 
-765 GQNITVNFENE
+765 NIFS
-776 NLKFDVN
+776 

>member
-36 AILKNNQDLVNKFKK
+36 AILKNNQELVNKFKK

-94 RETGDEISVNELLLS
+94 RETGNEISVNELLLS

-499 QDEAINKLIDISK
+499 QDEAIDKLIDISK

-576 GYVGYDDAGQ
+576 GYVGYDDNKNI
-586 LTEKVKRKPYSI
+586 LEEIRNKPYSVLI
-598 ILLDEIE
+598 LDEIE
-605 KAHPDVFNIL
+605 KAHKSVLNFFLNIL
-615 LQVLDDGKLT
+615 DEGNCKDSSGKIVRFDNVL
-625 DSQGN
+625 
-630 TVSFQNTI
+630 
-638 IIMTSNAGSNLN
+638 IIMTSNAYVSKSLMGFNKN
-650 NNSIGFAKQTV
+650 TTNNSLEDFF
-661 DTSKIEENLKQVFRP
+661 SK
-676 EFLNRIDEIIVFD
+676 EFINRIDEIVPFNKFTEEDINKIIIKEANKCYKKYNSENII
-689 SLTKPELIQIV
+689 SLDMINRIIKESNYEEYGVRKLCKAVRKEIENQIV
-700 ELMLK
+700 C
-705 DTKRALAE
+705 
-713 KNMTLEV
+713 
-720 SESAKEFILEKG
+720 
-732 TNLKFGARPLR
+732 
-743 RAIQRY
+743 
-749 VEDEI
+749 
-754 SEMILRNEVHE
+754 
-765 GQNITVNFENE
+765 NIFS
-776 NLKFDVN
+776 